1 MSTDT
6 ECDRLN
12 PALGA
17 ILDVLRERTGADL
30 TRYRPAT
37 VTRRVVNRM
46 IFVGAQSF
54 EQYLAWL
61 LNDPREALHL
71 LERVTIKV
79 SRFYRNAAT
88 FDVLRREVIP
98 ALQAHAAGRPLR
110 IWSAGCGCGEEPYT
124 LAMLLEEHGVPGH
137 VDATELDPAALAAAE
152 GGRYPDA
159 AAAEL
164 PQELRAR
171 YCRSA
176 PHGFEVADAIRGR
189 VRFMRHDLIALVPP
203 PGNGE
208 AYDLVCCRNV
218 LIYLVPGT
226 KEQALHTVRN
236 AVRPGGFLCLGEAE
250 WPLRPIAPSL
260 QPLAHKTRIFRA
272 VASS

>member
-1 MSTDT
+1 
-6 ECDRLN
+6 
-12 PALGA
+12 
-17 ILDVLRERTGADL
+17 
-30 TRYRPAT
+30 
-37 VTRRVVNRM
+37 
-46 IFVGAQSF
+46 
-54 EQYLAWL
+54 
-61 LNDPREALHL
+61 
-71 LERVTIKV
+71 
-79 SRFYRNAAT
+79 
-88 FDVLRREVIP
+88 
-98 ALQAHAAGRPLR
+98 
-110 IWSAGCGCGEEPYT
+110 
-124 LAMLLEEHGVPGH
+124 MLLEEHGVPGH

-171 YCRSA
+171 YCHSA

-272 VASS
+272 VASSQATRSTA

>member
-1 MSTDT
+1 
-6 ECDRLN
+6 
-12 PALGA
+12 
-17 ILDVLRERTGADL
+17 
-30 TRYRPAT
+30 

-54 EQYLAWL
+54 EQYLGL
-61 LNDPREALHL
+61 LLSDPREALHL

-88 FDVLRREVIP
+88 FDVLRHDVIP
-98 ALQAHAAGRPLR
+98 ALQAAAAGRALR
-110 IWSAGCGCGEEPYT
+110 LWSAGCGCGEDPYT
-124 LAMLLEEHGVPGH
+124 LAMLLEEQGTAGV

-152 GGRYPDA
+152 AGRYPDA

-171 YCRSA
+171 YCRPA
-176 PHGFEVADAIRGR
+176 PHGFEVADAIRRR

-203 PGNGE
+203 PGDGQP
-208 AYDLVCCRNV
+208 YDLVCCRNV
-218 LIYLVPGT
+218 LIYLAPGT
-226 KEQALHTVRN
+226 KEQALHTVRD

-250 WPLRPIAPSL
+250 WPLRPIAASL

-272 VASS
+272 IASSQGSWSTT